1 MTTLSQ
7 MDLID
12 YYITPSI
19 STTPL
24 SIATITLNIFVI
36 KFYWKSELTLVPLL
50 YTFIAILDII
60 SAAEIIH
67 QSIVLLL
74 FREGYISA
82 QAVDDN
88 AIIFASLLQICY
100 RCSVFCNLVLA
111 VSRTVMI
118 LKPFYQIKIGA
129 VKLACFLYVVPWIV
143 LCGVNIHE
151 FYFKR
156 SIHTYFHWIY
166 HFGTT
171 VGIGLAMKVDHVIAE
186 DFFPILVILPDF
198 LAFLPPVLIIIITCI
213 IQVITLRRSN
223 QFPTS
228 SNQRH
233 VTITVLLMS
242 TLFSICNSPFSFY
255 SLAYVCALIT
265 RNTELAEKILD
276 QFHNLLTL
284 FVTVLPMLNAALNPV
299 IIISRSG
306 GMRRQFVELTQN
318 MARWIRRG

>member
-7 MDLID
+7 MDLIN

-24 SIATITLNIFVI
+24 SIITITLNIFVI

-60 SAAEIIH
+60 SAVEIIH

-88 AIIFASLLQICY
+88 AIIFATLLQICY

-111 VSRTVMI
+111 VSRTIMI

-129 VKLACFLYVVPWIV
+129 VKLVCVLYVFPWIV

-156 SIHTYFHWIY
+156 SLHTYFYWIY
-166 HFGTT
+166 YFGTT
-171 VGIGLAMKVDHVIAE
+171 VGIGLAMKVDRVIAE
-186 DFFPILVILPDF
+186 EFFPILVIAPDV
-198 LAFLPPVLIIIITCI
+198 LAFIPPVIIIIITCI
-213 IQVITLRRSN
+213 IQVITLRRSS

-242 TLFSICNSPFSFY
+242 TLFSICNSPFSIYIMAFVY
-255 SLAYVCALIT
+255 ALIT
-265 RNTELAEKILD
+265 GNTELEGKIHD
-276 QFHNLLTL
+276 KFHSLLIP
-284 FVTVLPMLNAALNPV
+284 FVTVLPMLNAAFNPV
-299 IIISRSG
+299 IIISRSS